1 MPNLS
6 KRKSSE
12 RGSKTT
18 LTSGL
23 QGNNISEPSKKK
35 PRKKKPTLPKDDGQP
50 PGGSWKSF
58 DALAPQ
64 IRAGWWA
71 ARWIDQAYKG
81 PKKPALEA
89 SLAWGEAKRKEKDR
103 LKDEGWWTKGFGDK
117 NIEPIEIDHPDWEE
131 KEKQFHRWVCYGEA
145 ADFYDCMSENYEREI
160 E

>member
-6 KRKSSE
+6 KRKNSE

-35 PRKKKPTLPKDDGQP
+35 PRKKKPTLPKNDGQP

-81 PKKPALEA
+81 SKKPAPEA
-89 SLAWGEAKRKEKDR
+89 ARAWKEAEKFEENR
-103 LKDEGWWTKGFGDK
+103 LYEEGWWNRDSENLSKTDK
-117 NIEPIEIDHPDWEE
+117 EE
-131 KEKQFHRWVCYGEA
+131 REKQFHRWVCYGEA
-145 ADFYDCMSENYEREI
+145 ADFYNTMSECYKTKE
-160 E
+160 

>member
-6 KRKSSE
+6 KRKNSE

-58 DALAPQ
+58 NALSPQ

-89 SLAWGEAKRKEKDR
+89 ARAWKEAEKFEENR
-103 LKDEGWWTKGFGDK
+103 LHDEGWWNRDSENLSKNDK
-117 NIEPIEIDHPDWEE
+117 EE
-131 KEKQFHRWVCYGEA
+131 REKQFHRWVCYGEA
-145 ADFYDCMSENYEREI
+145 ADFYDSMSENYETE
-160 E
+160 